1 MVHIH
6 MHIGHGFIVH
16 AHYHVHHCR
25 FMTHATIV
33 GLLHML
39 ITMVIIARLITQSH
53 YHFSSAS
60 YFRFFGF
67 RNFVQ
72 VWGVGG
78 EMILVVDGVTCG
90 GTIKQ
95 HRHTLGLVS
104 TEVSR

>member
-1 MVHIH
+1 MQPLLGIAHAYH
-6 MHIGHGFIVH
+6 HGYH
-16 AHYHVHHCR
+16 HTAHY
-25 FMTHATIV
+25 TISLPFFICIV
-33 GLLHML
+33 
-39 ITMVIIARLITQSH
+39 
-53 YHFSSAS
+53 FS
-60 YFRFFGF
+60 FFGF